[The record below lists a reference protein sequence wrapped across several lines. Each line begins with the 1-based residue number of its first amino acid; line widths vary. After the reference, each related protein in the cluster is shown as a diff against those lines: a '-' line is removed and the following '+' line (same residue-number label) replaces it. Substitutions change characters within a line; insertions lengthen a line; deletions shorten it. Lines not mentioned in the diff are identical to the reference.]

1 MVIIITSFRNVKAI
15 TKRKKKAFL
24 LLKITPD
31 TQKKPANFWDPHFT
45 DQRTEAGTDP
55 EKCKRTQSTYYL
67 YK

>member
-15 TKRKKKAFL
+15 TKRKKKHFYYSRL
-24 LLKITPD
+24 LQILKKT
-31 TQKKPANFWDPHFT
+31 ANFWNPHFT